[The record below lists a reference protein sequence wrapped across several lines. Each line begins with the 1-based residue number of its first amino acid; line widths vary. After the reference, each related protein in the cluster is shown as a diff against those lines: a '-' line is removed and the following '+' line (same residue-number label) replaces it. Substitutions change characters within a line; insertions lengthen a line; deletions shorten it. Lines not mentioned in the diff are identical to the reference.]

1 MQGKEDDEGREKSDN
16 EKRQAG
22 HAGQLPSLR
31 HKNVPDRQ
39 IIASLF
45 FPFCFSRILAL
56 EGYAGEVFA
65 YCPAISL
72 IKEIYRLSYHL
83 SVIPIYTCMPIFQAA
98 AR

>member
-1 MQGKEDDEGREKSDN
+1 
-16 EKRQAG
+16 
-22 HAGQLPSLR
+22 
-31 HKNVPDRQ
+31 
-39 IIASLF
+39 
-45 FPFCFSRILAL
+45 
-56 EGYAGEVFA
+56 VFA